1 MLHVLDVF
9 LMFSWGKVSPMESLA
24 VFKSVNESWDQN
36 FRTTD
41 LEVPAAVHW
50 ANKDPTLTQHG
61 SDFMDVAIKEM

>member
-1 MLHVLDVF
+1 
-9 LMFSWGKVSPMESLA
+9 MESLA
-24 VFKSVNESWDQN
+24 IFKSVNESWDQN

-61 SDFMDVAIKEM
+61 SDFMDVAIKKM